1 MPLNKNQFMK
11 NIVFVI
17 LLSITLFSC
26 QNNEKKGGHNFSIK
40 GNIKGLA
47 DGKKILLFARN
58 YDNGQ
63 ADSLTATVS
72 KNGAFVLE
80 GNIPNA
86 DIYYMGIEGKEG
98 AIELVLEQKEMT
110 LSGDINDLK
119 AIQLNGSKGQDD
131 FVALSEQVQAVYATE
146 NIIYPQLEKA
156 QENEDKKAV
165 DSLGKELESIYLKA
179 GEVVKKY
186 AIDHPTALAAPY
198 MILNTIF
205 DLDAAEYQPIFNKFS
220 DEVKNTQA
228 GKILKDKLIVLS
240 KTAVGNM
247 AVDIQGLDP
256 DGKNI
261 SLMEIKGK
269 VTLIDFWASWCGPCR
284 KENPNVVKMYN
295 KYHAKGFEI
304 LSVSLD
310 EKAESWKAAIMKD
323 GLIWHHVSDLKGWK
337 SDYATAYG
345 IQAIPQTILLDSEGK
360 IIGRNVM
367 GEELDNM
374 LMELLK

>member
-1 MPLNKNQFMK
+1 LNKNQFMK

-119 AIQLNGSKGQDD
+119 AIQLKGSKGQDD

>member
-1 MPLNKNQFMK
+1 MK
-11 NIVFVI
+11 NLVFVI

-26 QNNEKKGGHNFSIK
+26 QNNEKKGENNFSIK

-119 AIQLNGSKGQDD
+119 AIQLKGSKGQDD

-186 AIDHPTALAAPY
+186 AIDHPTALAAP
-198 MILNTIF
+198 LN
-205 DLDAAEYQPIFNKFS
+205 
-220 DEVKNTQA
+220 
-228 GKILKDKLIVLS
+228 DKLIVLS

>member
-1 MPLNKNQFMK
+1 MK
-11 NIVFVI
+11 NIVFII
-17 LLSITLFSC
+17 LLSIALFSC

-119 AIQLNGSKGQDD
+119 AIQLKGSKGQDD
-131 FVALSEQVQAVYATE
+131 FVALGEQVQAVYATE
-146 NIIYPQLEKA
+146 KIIYPQLEKA

-186 AIDHPTALAAPY
+186 AIDHPTALAVPY

>member
-1 MPLNKNQFMK
+1 
-11 NIVFVI
+11 
-17 LLSITLFSC
+17 
-26 QNNEKKGGHNFSIK
+26 
-40 GNIKGLA
+40 
-47 DGKKILLFARN
+47 
-58 YDNGQ
+58 
-63 ADSLTATVS
+63 
-72 KNGAFVLE
+72 
-80 GNIPNA
+80 
-86 DIYYMGIEGKEG
+86 
-98 AIELVLEQKEMT
+98 
-110 LSGDINDLK
+110 LK

-284 KENPNVVKMYN
+284 KENPNVVNLYK
-295 KYHAKGFEI
+295 KYEKDGFTV

-310 EKAESWKAAIMKD
+310 QKKEPWLAAIEKD
-323 GLIWHHVSDLKGWK
+323 GLIWPYHVSDLKFWSNEAALLYK
-337 SDYATAYG
+337 VTG
-345 IQAIPQTILLDSEGK
+345 IPFTVLVDKEGK
-360 IIGRNVM
+360 IINTKLRGPDLENT
-367 GEELDNM
+367 
-374 LMELLK
+374 LKSIFGH

>member
-26 QNNEKKGGHNFSIK
+26 QNNEKKGEHNFSIK

-119 AIQLNGSKGQDD
+119 AIQLDGSKGQDD

>member
-1 MPLNKNQFMK
+1 LNKNQFMK

>member
-26 QNNEKKGGHNFSIK
+26 QNNEKKGENNFSIK

-119 AIQLNGSKGQDD
+119 AIQLKGSKGQDD

-179 GEVVKKY
+179 GEVVKKH

>member
-1 MPLNKNQFMK
+1 MK
-11 NIVFVI
+11 NLVFFFLISASI
-17 LLSITLFSC
+17 LSC
-26 QNNEKKGGHNFSIK
+26 RNADMKGENNFSIK
-40 GNIKGLA
+40 ANIKGLE

-63 ADSLTATVS
+63 ADSLTTTTS
-72 KNGAFVLE
+72 KNGEFILH

-119 AIQLNGSKGQDD
+119 AIQLKGSKGHDD
-131 FVALSEQVQAVYATE
+131 FIKLGEQVQAVYATE
-146 NIIYPQLEKA
+146 KIIYPQLEKA
-156 QENEDKKAV
+156 QEKEDKKAV
-165 DSLGKELESIYLKA
+165 DSLGKELESIYIKA

-186 AIDHPTALAAPY
+186 SIDHPTALVAPY
-198 MILNTIF
+198 MILNTIY
-205 DLDAAEYQPIFNKFS
+205 DLDAAEFQPIYNKFS

-269 VTLIDFWASWCGPCR
+269 LTLIDFWASWCGPCR
-284 KENPNVVKMYN
+284 KENPNVVKLYN
-295 KYHAKGFEI
+295 KYHSKGFEI

-337 SDYATAYG
+337 SDYAAMYG
-345 IQAIPQTILLDSEGK
+345 IQAIPQTILIDAGGK
-360 IIGRNVM
+360 IIARNVM
-367 GEELDNM
+367 GEELDAM
-374 LMELLK
+374 LTELLK

>member
-119 AIQLNGSKGQDD
+119 AIQLKGSKGQDD